1 MAFGFVFGSVHRST
15 AQGGETNNGKSP
27 PESLYIMVN
36 EINMREVIIHK
47 YMDDTLFR
55 RK

>member
-15 AQGGETNNGKSP
+15 AQGGEADNGESP

-47 YMDDTLFR
+47 YIDDALLR